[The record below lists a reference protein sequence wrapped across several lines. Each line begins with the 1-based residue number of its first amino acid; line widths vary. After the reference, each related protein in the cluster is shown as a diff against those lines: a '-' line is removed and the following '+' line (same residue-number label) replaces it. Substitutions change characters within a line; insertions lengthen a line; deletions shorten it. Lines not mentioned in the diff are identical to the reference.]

1 MSLLL
6 PNGYIET
13 LDQIK
18 NLVLRARASSLRAV
32 NYQLVDLYW
41 ATGKILW
48 LKTENDQWGKGVVE
62 QLAQDIVSQYPS
74 IHGFSPSNLWR
85 MKKFYE
91 NYKDNEKLAT
101 LSREIGWSQNF
112 TIFEMAKDD
121 DEKLFYLELTK
132 REGYSVRTLRHKIA
146 DNEFQNYK
154 NFQHNFDTNI
164 PDQNRLNALTWQFKD
179 DLDMRLLGLANE
191 PLERE
196 MEDAI
201 VHNIVK
207 FLADL
212 GKDLLF
218 AGRQYQ
224 ILIEDDVVKIDI
236 LLYHRKLRCFIAIDL
251 KVTDFKFQD
260 VGQIAGYLQSLD
272 CNVKAEDEN
281 PSIGLI
287 ICKDK
292 NRTKVE
298 YALKATN
305 KPVGVMTYSFE
316 ELPKEIAQFL
326 PSEEQISNSLIGI
339 DNLKLGL

>member
-1 MSLLL
+1 MPSLL
-6 PNGYIET
+6 PNNYVET
-13 LDQIK
+13 LDHIK
-18 NLVLRARASSLRAV
+18 NLVLSAKASSLRAI
-32 NYQLVDLYW
+32 NYQIVNLYW
-41 ATGKILW
+41 ETGKILS
-48 LKTENDQWGKGVVE
+48 LKTSEGWGKGVVE
-62 QLAQDIVSQYPS
+62 QLAGDITSYYPS
-74 IHGFSPSNLWR
+74 IQGFSTSNLWR

-91 NYKDNEKLAT
+91 TYKDNPKLVSAT
-101 LSREIGWSQNF
+101 REISWTHNH
-112 TIFEMAKDD
+112 TIFDMVKDYQ
-121 DEKLFYLELTK
+121 ERLFYIELTK
-132 REGYSVRTLRHKIA
+132 REGFSVKTLRKKIKN
-146 DNEFQNYK
+146 NEYQNYK
-154 NFQHNFDTNI
+154 NFQNNFEKNI

-179 DLDMRLLGLANE
+179 DMDLSLLGLNDE

-224 ILIEDDVVKIDI
+224 IMIEDEIIRIDI
-236 LLYHRKLRCFIAIDL
+236 LLYHRKLKCFVAIDL

-260 VGQIAGYLQSLD
+260 VGQIAGYLQALD
-272 CNVKAEDEN
+272 SQVKTEDEN

-287 ICKDK
+287 ICKNK

-305 KPVGVMTYSFE
+305 KPVGVMTYSFD

-326 PSEEQISNSLIGI
+326 PSEEQISNSLIAI
-339 DNLKLGL
+339 DDIENEM

>member
-1 MSLLL
+1 MTSLLPSDYL
-6 PNGYIET
+6 ET

-18 NLVLRARASSLRAV
+18 NLVLSAKSNSLRAI
-32 NYQLVDLYW
+32 NYQVVNLYW
-41 ATGKILW
+41 ETGRILS
-48 LKTENDQWGKGVVE
+48 LRTETGWGKGVVE
-62 QLAQDIVSQYPS
+62 QLAGDITAFYPS
-74 IHGFSPSNLWR
+74 IQGFSPSNLWR

-91 NYKDNEKLAT
+91 TYKDNQKLVSAT
-101 LSREIGWSQNF
+101 REISWTHNH
-112 TIFEMAKDD
+112 TIFDMVKD
-121 DEKLFYLELTK
+121 EQERLFYIGLAK
-132 REGYSVRTLRHKIA
+132 REGFSVKTLRQKIKN
-146 DNEFQNYK
+146 NEYQNYK
-154 NFQHNFDTNI
+154 NFQHNFDQNI
-164 PDQNRLNALTWQFKD
+164 SDENRLNALTWQFKD
-179 DLDMRLLGLANE
+179 DMDLSLLGLTNE

-224 ILIEDDVVKIDI
+224 IMIEDEIIRIDI
-236 LLYHRKLRCFIAIDL
+236 LLYHRKLKCFVAIDL

-260 VGQIAGYLQSLD
+260 VGQIAGYLQALD
-272 CNVKAEDEN
+272 AEVKAEDEN

-305 KPVGVMTYSFE
+305 KPVGVMTYSFD
-316 ELPKEIAQFL
+316 ELPKEISQFL
-326 PSEEQISNSLIGI
+326 PSEEQISNSLIAI
-339 DNLKLGL
+339 ENIETEM

>member
-1 MSLLL
+1 MTSLLPSDYL
-6 PNGYIET
+6 ET

-18 NLVLRARASSLRAV
+18 NLVLSAKSNSLRAI
-32 NYQLVDLYW
+32 NYQVVNLYW
-41 ATGKILW
+41 ETGRILS
-48 LKTENDQWGKGVVE
+48 LRTETGWGNGVVE
-62 QLAQDIVSQYPS
+62 QLAGDITAYYPS
-74 IHGFSPSNLWR
+74 IQGFSTSNLWR

-91 NYKDNEKLAT
+91 NYKDNQKLAT
-101 LSREIGWSQNF
+101 ASLEIGWSQNY
-112 TIFEMAKDD
+112 TIIEMVKD
-121 DEKLFYLELTK
+121 EQERLFYIGLAK
-132 REGYSVRTLRHKIA
+132 REGFSVKTLRQKIKN
-146 DNEFQNYK
+146 NEYQNYK
-154 NFQHNFDTNI
+154 NFQNNFDQNI
-164 PDQNRLNALTWQFKD
+164 SDENRLNALTWQFKD
-179 DLDMRLLGLANE
+179 DMDLSLLGLTNE

-224 ILIEDDVVKIDI
+224 IMIEDEIIRIDI
-236 LLYHRKLRCFIAIDL
+236 LLYHRKLKCFVAIDL

-260 VGQIAGYLQSLD
+260 VGQIAGYLQALD
-272 CNVKAEDEN
+272 AQVKAEDEN

-298 YALKATN
+298 YTLKATN
-305 KPVGVMTYSFE
+305 KPVGVMTYSFD
-316 ELPKEIAQFL
+316 ELPKEISQFL
-326 PSEEQISNSLIGI
+326 PSEEQISNSLIAI
-339 DNLKLGL
+339 ENIETEM

>member
-1 MSLLL
+1 MTSLLPSDYL
-6 PNGYIET
+6 ET

-18 NLVLRARASSLRAV
+18 NLVLSAKSNSLRAI
-32 NYQLVDLYW
+32 NYQVVNLYW
-41 ATGKILW
+41 ETGRILS
-48 LKTENDQWGKGVVE
+48 LRTDNGWGKGVVE
-62 QLAQDIVSQYPS
+62 QLAGDITVYYPS
-74 IHGFSPSNLWR
+74 IQGFSPSNLWR
-85 MKKFYE
+85 MKNFYE
-91 NYKDNEKLAT
+91 TYKDNQKLVMA
-101 LSREIGWSQNF
+101 SREIGWSQNY
-112 TIFEMAKDD
+112 TIIEMVKDD
-121 DEKLFYLELTK
+121 EERLFYIELAK
-132 REGYSVRTLRHKIA
+132 REGFSVKTLRQKIKN
-146 DNEFQNYK
+146 NEYQNYK
-154 NFQHNFDTNI
+154 NFQHNFDQNI
-164 PDQNRLNALTWQFKD
+164 SDENRLNALTWQFKD
-179 DLDMRLLGLANE
+179 DMDLSLLGLTNE

-224 ILIEDDVVKIDI
+224 IMIEDEIIRIDI
-236 LLYHRKLRCFIAIDL
+236 LLYHRKLKCFVAIDL

-260 VGQIAGYLQSLD
+260 VGQIAGYLQALD
-272 CNVKAEDEN
+272 AQVKAEDEN

-305 KPVGVMTYSFE
+305 KPVGVMTYSFD
-316 ELPKEIAQFL
+316 ELPKEISQFL
-326 PSEEQISNSLIGI
+326 PSEEQISNSLIAI
-339 DNLKLGL
+339 DNIETEM

>member
-1 MSLLL
+1 MTSLLPSDYL
-6 PNGYIET
+6 ET

-18 NLVLRARASSLRAV
+18 NLVLSAKSNSLRAI
-32 NYQLVDLYW
+32 NYQVVNLYW
-41 ATGKILW
+41 ETGRILS
-48 LKTENDQWGKGVVE
+48 LRTETGWGKGVVE
-62 QLAQDIVSQYPS
+62 QLAGDITAFYPS
-74 IHGFSPSNLWR
+74 IQGFSPSNLWR

-91 NYKDNEKLAT
+91 TYKDNQKLVSAT
-101 LSREIGWSQNF
+101 REISWTHNH
-112 TIFEMAKDD
+112 TIFDMVKD
-121 DEKLFYLELTK
+121 EQERLFYIGLAK
-132 REGYSVRTLRHKIA
+132 REGFSVKTLRQKIKN
-146 DNEFQNYK
+146 NEYQNYK
-154 NFQHNFDTNI
+154 NFQHNFDQNI
-164 PDQNRLNALTWQFKD
+164 SDENRLNALTWQFKD
-179 DLDMRLLGLANE
+179 DMDLSLLGLTNE

-224 ILIEDDVVKIDI
+224 IMIEDEIIRIDI
-236 LLYHRKLRCFIAIDL
+236 LLYHRKLKCFVAIDL

-260 VGQIAGYLQSLD
+260 VGQIAGYLQALD
-272 CNVKAEDEN
+272 AQVKAEDEN

-305 KPVGVMTYSFE
+305 KPVGVMTYSFD
-316 ELPKEIAQFL
+316 ELPKEISQFL
-326 PSEEQISNSLIGI
+326 PSEEQISNSLIAI
-339 DNLKLGL
+339 ENIETEM

>member
-1 MSLLL
+1 MTSLLPSDYL
-6 PNGYIET
+6 ET

-18 NLVLRARASSLRAV
+18 NLVLSAKSNSLRAV
-32 NYQLVDLYW
+32 NYQVVNLYW
-41 ATGKILW
+41 ETGRILS
-48 LKTENDQWGKGVVE
+48 LRTETGWGKGVVE
-62 QLAQDIVSQYPS
+62 QLAGDITAYYPS
-74 IHGFSPSNLWR
+74 IQGFSPSNLWR
-85 MKKFYE
+85 MKNFYE
-91 NYKDNEKLAT
+91 TYKDNQKLVMA
-101 LSREIGWSQNF
+101 SREIGWSQNY
-112 TIFEMAKDD
+112 TIIEMVKD
-121 DEKLFYLELTK
+121 EQERLFYIELTK
-132 REGYSVRTLRHKIA
+132 REGFSVKTLRQKIKN
-146 DNEFQNYK
+146 NEYENYK
-154 NFQHNFDTNI
+154 NFQHNFDQNI
-164 PDQNRLNALTWQFKD
+164 SDENRLNTLTWQFKD
-179 DLDMRLLGLANE
+179 DMDLSLLGLANE

-224 ILIEDDVVKIDI
+224 IMIEDEIIRIDI
-236 LLYHRKLRCFIAIDL
+236 LLYHRKLKCFVAIDL

-260 VGQIAGYLQSLD
+260 VGQIAGYLQALD
-272 CNVKAEDEN
+272 AQVKTEDEN

-305 KPVGVMTYSFE
+305 KPVGVMTYSFD
-316 ELPKEIAQFL
+316 ELPKEISQFL
-326 PSEEQISNSLIGI
+326 PTEEQISNSLIAI
-339 DNLKLGL
+339 DNIETEM